1 MTKVAELQQAIMN
14 LPRSEYAKIIEW
26 LHEFEEE
33 EWDRHIGAD
42 SEAGKL
48 DALVAEALEA
58 KAKGALKCLRPK

>member
-1 MTKVAELQQAIMN
+1 MTTIAEIKQAILN
-14 LPRSEYAKIIEW
+14 LPKVEYAKIIEW

-58 KAKGALKCLRPK
+58 KVKGELKCLRPK